1 MPTMTRAHYNLIADA
16 THAIIGEALKALP
29 KEAIHGFQSSASR
42 IMSDAVAGISSQ
54 VRSGRFRERCLGIRG
69 SR

>member
-16 THAIIGEALKALP
+16 TFAIIERIRAM
-29 KEAIHGFQSSASR
+29 HHVSSVTPLEGQIATL
-42 IMSDAVAGISSQ
+42 MTEAVAGTNSAFKAD
-54 VRSGRFRERCLGIRG
+54 RFRERCLGIRG